1 MEGGKYLA
9 SGQDTCV
16 FNPPVACKEPEK
28 TIDPTG
34 KVSRVV
40 AKGSGEWDLQQ
51 ELKKRLVDLEKFVPG
66 VSLHFNVAV
75 DHCTPAFKK
84 EDEYVKCLAD
94 PVIDSYIS
102 DLDNLVTPIQG
113 KDLADSL
120 QAFPRPVIMAALHR
134 LMIAMLEINTAGFI
148 HDDAHFG
155 NIAWMVRGRD
165 MRLVM
170 HDWGRAKAGDRI
182 ASYIREYKNT
192 TPNTQKAYYKSF
204 PQHIYILN
212 FLDNSLGALPG
223 MASTKGACDWRAEK
237 RMILYATCLWDT
249 FGILG
254 VMVRKGLMDPDRMK
268 VFFGKLSLLFANK
281 TADGKPLLPS
291 IEEDYIRPYV
301 RGLLNDMFGEKAN
314 IQPLMSDAESD
325 AYLGPLMNKKG
336 GSSSPYVEQPMTP
349 EEAKRIGD
357 LMGLIGIQCGSIV
370 GGKTQMKTRMSK
382 KFDTCVK
389 SVRKTVRAR
398 KGSNK
403 ESAAIAICTKSVLQK
418 RGRTMKRYRKGHLL
432 TQRKFH

>member
-16 FNPPVACKEPEK
+16 FNPPVACAEPGK
-28 TIDPTG
+28 NIDPTG

-40 AKGSGEWDLQQ
+40 AKRSGEWDLQQ
-51 ELKKRLVDLEKFVPG
+51 ELKTRLVDLEKFVPG

-84 EDEYVKCLAD
+84 EDEYGKCLAD
-94 PVIDSYIS
+94 PILDNNIR

-148 HDDAHFG
+148 HDDTHFG

-223 MASTKGACDWRAEK
+223 MDTVKGACDWRAEK

-254 VMVRKGLMDPDRMK
+254 VMARKGLVDPARINT
-268 VFFGKLSLLFANK
+268 FFSRLSLLFANK
-281 TADGKPLLPS
+281 NAQGKPLLPS
-291 IEEDYIRPYV
+291 IEEDNIRPFV
-301 RGLLNDMFGEKAN
+301 RGLLHEMFGDKKAK
-314 IQPLMSDAESD
+314 IQPLMNDAEAD
-325 AYLGPLMNKKG
+325 AFLGPLMAKKG
-336 GSSSPYVEQPMTP
+336 GADEPSDEPPMSP

-357 LMGLIGIQCGSIV
+357 LMGPIGIPCTETT
-370 GGKTQMKTRMSK
+370 GGAQTRISK

-389 SVRKTVRAR
+389 SVRAR

-403 ESAAIAICTKSVLQK
+403 ESAAIAICTTSVLQK
-418 RGRTMKRYRKGHLL
+418 RGRTMRKYRKGRLQ
-432 TQRKFH
+432 TQRLKR